1 MSEAQIA
8 GVILGAV
15 TAAVGL
21 GLGIV
26 SILNYGLES
35 ISVVIF
41 FSVFILGALLVG
53 IIWSH

>member
-8 GVILGAV
+8 GVILGAI
-15 TAAVGL
+15 TAAAGL

-26 SILNYGLES
+26 SMLTYGLES
-35 ISVVIF
+35 ILVVIF

>member
-8 GVILGAV
+8 GVILGAI
-15 TAAVGL
+15 TAAAGL

-26 SILNYGLES
+26 SMLTYGLES